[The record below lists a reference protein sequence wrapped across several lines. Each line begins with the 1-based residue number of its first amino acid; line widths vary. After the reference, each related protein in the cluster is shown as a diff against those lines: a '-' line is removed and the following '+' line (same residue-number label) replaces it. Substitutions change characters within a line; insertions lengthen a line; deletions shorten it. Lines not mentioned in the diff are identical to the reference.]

1 MGRRTIQPEPTIASL
16 PAVIAPPR
24 PLEIVGTHALDIDD
38 GIVLVGSDCHYRPD
52 EPASTA
58 HRAFVE
64 LTSRFAEEGLLRAV
78 ILNGDVTDFP
88 NLEACE
94 DYVGKAAGGCR

>member
-1 MGRRTIQPEPTIASL
+1 MARIQSIANL

-24 PLEIVGTHALDIDD
+24 SPEIVGTHALDIDD

-52 EPASTA
+52 ESASTA

-78 ILNGDVTDFP
+78 IINGDVTDFT
-88 NLEACE
+88 NLEECE
-94 DYVGKAAGGCR
+94 DYVGVATVDRRRD